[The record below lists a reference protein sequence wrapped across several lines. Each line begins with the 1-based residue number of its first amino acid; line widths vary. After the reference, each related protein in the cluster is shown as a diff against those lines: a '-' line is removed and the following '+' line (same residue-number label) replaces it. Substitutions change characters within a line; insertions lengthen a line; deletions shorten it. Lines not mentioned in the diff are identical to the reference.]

1 LTPTRKKPRLRTGAV
16 LALVTLVALA
26 GPGCRG
32 GADEEAAAPTDVA
45 VHVGKVT
52 RETLRAWVSAYGVVE
67 PEPPGVRPTAGARVS
82 PSTPGVV
89 TRVAC
94 AEGQRVEKG
103 QLLFQLDPRTADVA
117 AEKARH
123 AAEYARTTL
132 ERQRKLIDVE
142 GTSRRQLL
150 EAEQA
155 VAAAES
161 DLRAAET
168 QQALLRV
175 VAPLAGTVARIAVKA
190 GDGVDLTTTLAEI
203 VNLDRL
209 VVSAGV
215 PSAELGP
222 LRAGQAAEVRGDEPS
237 AVIAGTV
244 ASIRPEVDPA
254 TGTALVRVAVPP
266 GSGLRPGQLVTVR
279 IASEE
284 RKDRLTVPAVSVV
297 KDAQGREVIA
307 LVANGVARQVPVKSG
322 LRDGGRA
329 EVEGEG
335 LREGL
340 TVVTEG
346 AYALPAETKVH
357 VLAP

>member
-1 LTPTRKKPRLRTGAV
+1 
-16 LALVTLVALA
+16 
-26 GPGCRG
+26 
-32 GADEEAAAPTDVA
+32 
-45 VHVGKVT
+45 
-52 RETLRAWVSAYGVVE
+52 
-67 PEPPGVRPTAGARVS
+67 
-82 PSTPGVV
+82 VV
-89 TRVAC
+89 TVVAC
-94 AEGQRVEKG
+94 HEGQRVAKG
-103 QLLFQLDPRTADVA
+103 ELLFQLDSRAADVA
-117 AEKARH
+117 VEKARH

-155 VAAAES
+155 LAAAEG
-161 DLRAAET
+161 DLQAAET

-175 VAPLAGTVARIAVKA
+175 VAPLAGTVARIAVEA

-215 PSAELGP
+215 PSAELAP
-222 LRAGQAAEVRGDEPS
+222 LRVGQVAEVEGDDPGAS
-237 AVIAGTV
+237 LAGTV

-254 TGTALVRVAVPP
+254 TGTALVRVAVPS

-279 IASEE
+279 IVSEE
-284 RKDRLTVPAVSVV
+284 RKERLTVPALSVV
-297 KDAQGREVIA
+297 RDADGREVIA
-307 LVANGVARQVPVKSG
+307 LVTDGVARQVPVEVG
-322 LRDGGRA
+322 LSDAGRT

-346 AYALPAETKVH
+346 AYALPAETKVR
-357 VLAP
+357 VLTP

>member
-1 LTPTRKKPRLRTGAV
+1 MLL
-16 LALVTLVALA
+16 ALA
-26 GPGCRG
+26 GPGCHG
-32 GADEEAAAPTDVA
+32 GGDEETPIETDVA

-52 RETLRAWVSAYGVVE
+52 RETLRAWVTAYGVVE

-82 PSTPGVV
+82 PATPGVV

-103 QLLFQLDPRTADVA
+103 QLLFQLDPRAADVA
-117 AEKARH
+117 AEKARR

-155 VAAAES
+155 VAAAEA
-161 DLRAAET
+161 DLHAAET

-175 VAPLAGTVARIAVKA
+175 TAPLAGTVARIAAKA

-215 PSAELGP
+215 PSAELRP
-222 LRAGQAAEVRGDEPS
+222 LLVGQPAEVRADEAS
-237 AVIAGTV
+237 GAISGTV
-244 ASIRPEVDPA
+244 TSIRPEVDPA
-254 TGTALVRVAVPP
+254 TGTALVRVAVPS
-266 GSGLRPGQLVTVR
+266 GSGLRPGQLVAVR

-284 RKDRLTVPAVSVV
+284 RKDRLTVPAESVV
-297 KDAQGREVIA
+297 RDADGREVVA
-307 LVANGVARQVPVKSG
+307 LVAEGVARQVPVKTG
-322 LRDGGRA
+322 LRDAGRM
-329 EVEGEG
+329 EVEGDG

-357 VLAP
+357 VLEP

>member
-1 LTPTRKKPRLRTGAV
+1 MKMSKP
-16 LALVTLVALA
+16 LVAVVVMAILGGLGGWA
-26 GPGCRG
+26 LWGRG
-32 GADEEAAAPTDVA
+32 GGSGEAEVETDVA

-52 RETLRAWVSAYGVVE
+52 RRTMRAWVTAYGVVE
-67 PEPPGVRPTAGARVS
+67 PEPPGVGPTAGARVS
-82 PSTPGVV
+82 PTTPGVV
-89 TRVAC
+89 TAVAC
-94 AEGQRVEKG
+94 AEGQMVQKG
-103 QLLFQLDPRTADVA
+103 QLLFQLDPRAADVA

-132 ERQRKLIDVE
+132 DRQRKLIDVE

-155 VAAAES
+155 FAAAQA
-161 DLRAAET
+161 DLEAAET

-175 VAPLAGTVARIAVKA
+175 VAPIAGTVSRVAVKA

-215 PSAELGP
+215 PSAEMGP
-222 LRAGQAAEVRGDEPS
+222 LRVGQRAEVEGE
-237 AVIAGTV
+237 GTAAPLEGSV
-244 ASIRPEVDPA
+244 ASIRPEVDDR
-254 TGTALVRVAVPP
+254 TGTALVRVSVPAR
-266 GSGLRPGQLVTVR
+266 SGLRPGQLVTVR
-279 IASEE
+279 IVSEE
-284 RKDRLTVPAVSVV
+284 RKDRLTVPVESVV
-297 KDAQGREVIA
+297 KDAEGRTVIA
-307 LVANGVARQVPVKSG
+307 LVEGGEAVQRPVNAG
-322 LRDGGRA
+322 LHEAGRV

-346 AYALPAETKVH
+346 AYALPAETKVR
-357 VLAP
+357 VLGP

>member
-1 LTPTRKKPRLRTGAV
+1 MNETSRRAGAF
-16 LALVTLVALA
+16 LALALLA
-26 GPGCRG
+26 GASGIGCRG
-32 GADEEAAAPTDVA
+32 RGEGSDEEAATATEVA
-45 VHVGKVT
+45 VHVAKVS
-52 RETLRAWVSAYGVVE
+52 RRTLHAWVTAYGTVE

-89 TRVAC
+89 TVVAC
-94 AEGQRVEKG
+94 HEGQHVEKG
-103 QLLFQLDPRTADVA
+103 ELLFQLDSRAADVA
-117 AEKARH
+117 AERARH
-123 AAEYARTTL
+123 AVEYARTTL
-132 ERQRKLIDVE
+132 ERQHKLIDVE

-155 VAAAES
+155 LAAAES

-190 GDGVDLTTTLAEI
+190 GDGADLTTTLAEI

-222 LRAGQAAEVRGDEPS
+222 LRVGQAAEVQPEAGAPPLS
-237 AVIAGTV
+237 GTV
-244 ASIRPEVDPA
+244 ASIRPEVDPT
-254 TGTALVRVAVPP
+254 TGTALVRVAVPSR
-266 GSGLRPGQLVTVR
+266 SGLRPGQLVTVR

-284 RKDRLTVPAVSVV
+284 RKDRLTVPVESVV
-297 KDAQGREVIA
+297 RDAEGRDVIA
-307 LVANGVARQVPVKSG
+307 VVENGVARQRPVRAG
-322 LRDGGRA
+322 LRDAERV
-329 EVEGEG
+329 EVEGDG

-346 AYALPAETKVH
+346 AYALPAETKVR
-357 VLAP
+357 VLSQ

>member
-1 LTPTRKKPRLRTGAV
+1 MKETHRPLAAV
-16 LALVTLVALA
+16 LALATLTSVGGA
-26 GPGCRG
+26 CRG
-32 GADEEAAAPTDVA
+32 RGAEGDEEAAVATEVA
-45 VHVGKVT
+45 VHVGAVT
-52 RETLRAWVSAYGVVE
+52 RQTLHAWVTAYGVVE

-82 PSTPGVV
+82 PTTPGVV
-89 TRVAC
+89 TAVAC
-94 AEGQRVEKG
+94 REGQRVDKG
-103 QLLFQLDPRTADVA
+103 ELLFELDSRAADVA
-117 AEKARH
+117 VERARK
-123 AAEYARTTL
+123 AAEYTRTTL

-155 VAAAES
+155 QAAADS

-168 QQALLRV
+168 QRALLRV

-215 PSAELGP
+215 PSAELAP
-222 LRAGQAAEVRGDEPS
+222 LRVGQQAEVTGDD
-237 AVIAGTV
+237 AAARLAGTV

-254 TGTALVRVAVPP
+254 TGTALVRVAVPAR
-266 GSGLRPGQLVTVR
+266 SGLRPGQLVTVR

-284 RKDRLTVPAVSVV
+284 HKDRLTVPVESVV
-297 KDAQGREVIA
+297 RDADGREV
-307 LVANGVARQVPVKSG
+307 VAVVENGTAKQRPVRAG
-322 LRDGGRA
+322 LRDAGRV
-329 EVEGEG
+329 EIEGEG

-346 AYALPAETKVH
+346 AYALPAETKVR
-357 VLAP
+357 VLSP